1 MDHDSGRTELAVRR
15 ASLQLIETVKSSRG
29 EINSVDTC
37 MVTLTYDGITAFGEG
52 TPTEY
57 SGVTADDVVD
67 AVEAEGMQIL
77 GPNLN
82 NPQLVL
88 DRIEHWDAPA
98 GARMALDGAV
108 HDWIGKAAG
117 RPTWELFNMPRTL
130 GPTVYTISMASPDE
144 AVSAVRK
151 APEVGA
157 LKVKVGGPDDLEAL
171 EAIRAVTALPV
182 RIDANEAWDLDT
194 ARALTPRLRQL
205 GIQLI
210 EQPFPTS
217 AVDDYHRYREF
228 PDRLPVFLDEGCT
241 DVASVL
247 AARSYADGIVVK
259 LCKAGG
265 IRGARR
271 VMEAGR
277 EAGLRTMLSCMCES
291 ELAISQAAQLAPLAD
306 HIDMDGHLYLSDPPF
321 RGLRL
326 HDRSIVLGNEPGL
339 GVRPSR

>member
-1 MDHDSGRTELAVRR
+1 MDHDSGRTELSVRR
-15 ASLQLIETVKSSRG
+15 ESLRLIETVKSSRG
-29 EINSVDTC
+29 EIDSVDTC
-37 MVTLTYDGITAFGEG
+37 MVALTYDGMTAFGEG
-52 TPTEY
+52 TPIEY

-67 AVEAEGMQIL
+67 AVAAEGVQIL

-88 DRIEHWDAPA
+88 DRIEKWDAPA

-117 RPTWELFNMPRTL
+117 RPTWELFKMSRTL

-210 EQPFPTS
+210 EQPFPTT
-217 AVDDYHRYREF
+217 AVDDYHRYREL

-265 IRGARR
+265 IRGARK

-321 RGLRL
+321 RGLGL
-326 HDRSIVLGNEPGL
+326 HDRSIVLGDEPGL

>member
-1 MDHDSGRTELAVRR
+1 MDHDSGRPELSVRR
-15 ASLQLIETVKSSRG
+15 ETLRLIETVKSSRG

-37 MVTLTYDGITAFGEG
+37 MVTLTYDGITAYGEG

-57 SGVTADDVVD
+57 NGVTADDVVD
-67 AVEAEGMQIL
+67 AVEARGAQIL

-82 NPQLVL
+82 NPQHAL
-88 DRIEHWDAPA
+88 DRIEEWDAPA

-117 RPTWELFNMPRTL
+117 RPTWELLGMSRTL

-171 EAIRAVTALPV
+171 EAIRAVTTLPV

-194 ARALTPRLRQL
+194 ARALTPRLREL

-210 EQPFPTS
+210 EQPFPTT
-217 AVDDYHRYREF
+217 AIDDYHRYREF

-241 DVASVL
+241 DAASVL

-277 EAGLRTMLSCMCES
+277 EAGLQTMLSCMCES

-326 HDRSIVLGNEPGL
+326 EDRSIVLGDEPGL

>member
-1 MDHDSGRTELAVRR
+1 
-15 ASLQLIETVKSSRG
+15 
-29 EINSVDTC
+29 
-37 MVTLTYDGITAFGEG
+37 
-52 TPTEY
+52 
-57 SGVTADDVVD
+57 
-67 AVEAEGMQIL
+67 
-77 GPNLN
+77 
-82 NPQLVL
+82 
-88 DRIEHWDAPA
+88 
-98 GARMALDGAV
+98 MALDGAV

-117 RPTWELFNMPRTL
+117 RPTWELFRMPRTL

-151 APEVGA
+151 APDVGA
-157 LKVKVGGPDDLEAL
+157 LKVKVGGPDELEAL
-171 EAIRAVTALPV
+171 EAIRTVTALPV

-210 EQPFPTS
+210 EQPFPTT

-265 IRGARR
+265 IRGP
-271 VMEAGR
+271 GR
-277 EAGLRTMLSCMCES
+277 GHGGRPGSAGLRTTLSCSVRVRDSPSAE
-291 ELAISQAAQLAPLAD
+291 AARLAPLAD
-306 HIDMDGHLYLSDPPF
+306 HIDMDWPSLTSATP
-321 RGLRL
+321 
-326 HDRSIVLGNEPGL
+326 VPGL
-339 GVRPSR
+339 GLTTAVSSWATNPAWASARHADRRTGSGTSPAPGTTCRRDARCVARRRGTMDWYEDLNLWSGFSAVLFSPERERRPPRW

>member
-1 MDHDSGRTELAVRR
+1 MDHDSGTTELSVRR
-15 ASLQLIETVKSSRG
+15 ESLRLIETVKSSRG
-29 EINSVDTC
+29 EIDSVDTC
-37 MVTLTYDGITAFGEG
+37 MVSLTYDGITAYGEG

-57 SGVTADDVVD
+57 SGVTADDVVG
-67 AVEAEGMQIL
+67 AVEAEGAHIL

-88 DRIEHWDAPA
+88 DRIQEWDAPA

-108 HDWIGKAAG
+108 HDWIGKAA
-117 RPTWELFNMPRTL
+117 RLPTWKLLGMPRTL
-130 GPTVYTISMASPDE
+130 GPTVYTISLASPDE

-151 APEVGA
+151 APDVGA

-171 EAIRAVTALPV
+171 EAIREVTTLPV

-194 ARALTPRLRQL
+194 ARALTPRLREL

-210 EQPFPTS
+210 EQPFPT
-217 AVDDYHRYREF
+217 AAIDDYHRYRECA
-228 PDRLPVFLDEGCT
+228 DRLPVFLDEGCT
-241 DVASVL
+241 DAASVL
-247 AARSYADGIVVK
+247 AARSYADGVVVK

-277 EAGLRTMLSCMCES
+277 EAGLQVMLSCMCES
-291 ELAISQAAQLAPLAD
+291 ELAISQAAQLATLAD

-326 HDRSIVLGNEPGL
+326 EDRGIVLGDEPGL
-339 GVRPSR
+339 GVRPAR

>member
-1 MDHDSGRTELAVRR
+1 MDHDSGRTELSVRR
-15 ASLQLIETVKSSRG
+15 ESLRLIETVKSSRG
-29 EINSVDTC
+29 EIDSVDTC
-37 MVTLTYDGITAFGEG
+37 MVALTYDGMTAFGEG
-52 TPTEY
+52 TPIEY

-67 AVEAEGMQIL
+67 AVAAEGVQIL

-88 DRIEHWDAPA
+88 DRIEKWDAPA

-117 RPTWELFNMPRTL
+117 RPTWELFKMSRTL

-210 EQPFPTS
+210 EQPFPTT
-217 AVDDYHRYREF
+217 AVDDYHRYRELR
-228 PDRLPVFLDEGCT
+228 DRLPVFLDEGCT

-265 IRGARR
+265 IRGARK

-321 RGLRL
+321 RGLGL
-326 HDRSIVLGNEPGL
+326 HDRSIVLGDEPGL